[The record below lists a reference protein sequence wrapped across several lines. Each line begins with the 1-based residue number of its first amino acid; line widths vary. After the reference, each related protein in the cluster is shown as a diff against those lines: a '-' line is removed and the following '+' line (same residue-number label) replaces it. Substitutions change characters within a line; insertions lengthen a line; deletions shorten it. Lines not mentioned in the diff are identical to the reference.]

1 VSSDRK
7 QIVTART
14 NPLVPEQIRAEL
26 EELRSV
32 PLGAVKCS
40 ECLRVFDLAL
50 ESDSAEWSFGHDCE
64 E

>member
-1 VSSDRK
+1 VSSSHQ
-7 QIVTART
+7 QIVSART
-14 NPLVPEQIRAEL
+14 NPLVQAEIRAEL
-26 EELRSV
+26 EELSSV

-40 ECLRVFDLAL
+40 ECSRVFDLSS